1 MVSAAMTLDGLGA
14 IDMKT
19 RQVSSAPLAG
29 SPLSSRSTSSS
40 SLSFEGIPDE
50 VTRLSEEKSK
60 NLKGGDETVWKEEI
74 RKRMEDELNARVRE
88 ALETPPLERAE
99 RQRLSNQQQ
108 QQSARSKLEKLNS
121 HLLFELNDKNHAYLK
136 ARKWRALQ
144 AKKQMQNLMR
154 MNYTL
159 TPAPTSTIDVIFK
172 DKLSKS
178 NQDEFPGV
186 FGLQTF
192 SEGIKDRNSLDKYP
206 SLKQIHRQFYTKD
219 GFLAALDSGH
229 FPDGSKF
236 DCNENGAYKDRF
248 GVLRDQ
254 HGPFWP
260 GEWGPLFPTPRFMWF
275 TDIPEE
281 PLFTSAHSKFS
292 FLDCL
297 DYYSRAQGS

>member
-1 MVSAAMTLDGLGA
+1 MIV
-14 IDMKT
+14 KRFFFT
-19 RQVSSAPLAG
+19 R
-29 SPLSSRSTSSS
+29 
-40 SLSFEGIPDE
+40 GIK
-50 VTRLSEEKSK
+50 LCIS
-60 NLKGGDETVWKEEI
+60 GGDETVWKEEI

-99 RQRLSNQQQ
+99 RQRLTNQQQ
-108 QQSARSKLEKLNS
+108 QQNSRSHLEKLNS

-144 AKKQMQNLMR
+144 AKRQMQNLMR

-206 SLKQIHRQFYTKD
+206 SLKQIHRQFYTKE
-219 GFLAALDSGH
+219 GFLTALDAGH

-260 GEWGPLFPTPRFMWF
+260 GEWGPLFPTPRFQWF
-275 TDIPEE
+275 TDVPEE
-281 PLFTSAHSKFS
+281 PLFTSAHSKLILQNYFFQGEGTGDACQKDMFKTS
-292 FLDCL
+292 VTGIPL
-297 DYYSRAQGS
+297 YSK

>member
-1 MVSAAMTLDGLGA
+1 
-14 IDMKT
+14 
-19 RQVSSAPLAG
+19 
-29 SPLSSRSTSSS
+29 
-40 SLSFEGIPDE
+40 
-50 VTRLSEEKSK
+50 
-60 NLKGGDETVWKEEI
+60 
-74 RKRMEDELNARVRE
+74 MEDELNARVRE

-99 RQRLSNQQQ
+99 RQRLTNQQQ
-108 QQSARSKLEKLNS
+108 QQNSRSHLEKLNS

-144 AKKQMQNLMR
+144 AKRQMQNLMR

-206 SLKQIHRQFYTKD
+206 SLKQIHRQFYTKE
-219 GFLAALDSGH
+219 GFLTALDAGH

-260 GEWGPLFPTPRFMWF
+260 GEWGPLFPTPRFQWF
-275 TDIPEE
+275 TDVPEE
-281 PLFTSAHSKFS
+281 PLFTSAHSKLILQNYFFVGKGEGMHVRKMCS
-292 FLDCL
+292 RQTSVTGIPL
-297 DYYSRAQGS
+297 YSK